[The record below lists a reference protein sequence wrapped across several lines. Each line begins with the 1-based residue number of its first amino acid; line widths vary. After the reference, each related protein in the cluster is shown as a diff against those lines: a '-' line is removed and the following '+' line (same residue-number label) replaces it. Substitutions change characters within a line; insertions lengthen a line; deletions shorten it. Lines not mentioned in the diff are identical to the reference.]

1 MKTNNSTP
9 SHRSGFTL
17 IEMIG
22 VLAIIAVLAALLVP
36 RIFSAINDSRINS
49 AATSYNS
56 LKSAAMS
63 YFGKYGRFGDASGNA
78 ITNFAGAAAT
88 SWDNNVLLAAGF
100 VEKPFNTKIA
110 DNHTVH
116 MVAPNPGALTDPA
129 TVAYDLDGVGGSDTD
144 SAVAIVEAVLTNV
157 ALDDA
162 RALSATIDGAT
173 LSDTGTGNDT
183 KGRVR
188 YAFDTATSG
197 TVYLYIA
204 HK

>member
-63 YFGKYGRFGDASGNA
+63 YFGKFGRFGDE
-78 ITNFAGAAAT
+78 TGAAVTDFTSTDAT

-100 VEKPFNTKIA
+100 LEKPFNTKIA
-110 DNHTVH
+110 DSHVVR
-116 MVAPNPGALTDPA
+116 MVAPTGTDLLAAA
-129 TVAYDLDGVGGSDTD
+129 TRNYDLDGNASIDTA
-144 SAVAIVEAVLTNV
+144 SAVAIIEAALTNV

-173 LSDTGTGNDT
+173 LSTTTGGDDTE
-183 KGRVR
+183 GRVR